1 MTDTTIADPK
11 IAAPKTHPASV
22 ADGFLPAYR
31 FIEFCSVASHVGK
44 SMLADFTAQLLA
56 QFGIPV
62 KQVRIESKAA
72 RSRHANVVQIDTEN
86 FAAAARLPGAEAA
99 VLRPLFEIIEAAAL
113 DEARPVIVLDWGGGV
128 SALRAQIYAATQF
141 GDQLSELGMR
151 GLSVVMTTSLTDRM
165 AQARELIEQTQMVVP
180 GIDIALLLNRRTG
193 SFTFVDGTEETRV
206 FQGLLKAAKNLPIIK
221 IPAVAGE
228 SWQACQ
234 AAGLTMHEVVDM
246 KAAALRQRFGSE
258 NRYLVSAF
266 QMHVAAFWRAAE
278 NEMLRVLAG
287 TDADPTR

>member
-1 MTDTTIADPK
+1 MTDTTIAD
-11 IAAPKTHPASV
+11 PKTHPASV

-31 FIEFCSVASHVGK
+31 FMEFCSVASHVGK

-62 KQVRIESKAA
+62 K
-72 RSRHANVVQIDTEN
+72 H
-86 FAAAARLPGAEAA
+86 
-99 VLRPLFEIIEAAAL
+99 
-113 DEARPVIVLDWGGGV
+113 
-128 SALRAQIYAATQF
+128 
-141 GDQLSELGMR
+141 
-151 GLSVVMTTSLTDRM
+151 
-165 AQARELIEQTQMVVP
+165 
-180 GIDIALLLNRRTG
+180 
-193 SFTFVDGTEETRV
+193 VDGTEEKRV
-206 FQGLLKAAKNLPIIK
+206 FQGLLKTAKNLPIIK

-278 NEMLRVLAG
+278 SEMLRVLAG